1 MISLLDQ
8 PAPPTNF
15 RVEQLARGNALLI
28 AWKPPS
34 LDENGQSNSFEITG
48 YRINFD
54 DFHKVDIIQPT
65 DDHVILEGINPYE
78 PHSFSICTT
87 SKEGPSSE
95 LVTLQYTG
103 HIPIP
108 LRTRVTEV
116 HVPNTCMIMSCT
128 CR

>member
-1 MISLLDQ
+1 M
-8 PAPPTNF
+8 
-15 RVEQLARGNALLI
+15 EQSVGDDALLV

-34 LDENGQSNSFEITG
+34 LDENGQSNGCEITG
-48 YRINFD
+48 YSIYCD
-54 DFHKVDIIQPT
+54 GFHKVDIIQPT

-78 PHSFSICTT
+78 PHTLSICTT

-95 LVTLQYTG
+95 LVTLQYMG

-108 LRTRVTEV
+108 LRTRIAEV
-116 HVPNTCMIMSCT
+116 HVPNYMYDMSCT